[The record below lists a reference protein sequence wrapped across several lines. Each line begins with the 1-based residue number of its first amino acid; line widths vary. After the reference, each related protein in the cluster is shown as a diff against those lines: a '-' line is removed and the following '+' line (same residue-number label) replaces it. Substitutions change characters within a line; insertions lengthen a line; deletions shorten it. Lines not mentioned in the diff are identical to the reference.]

1 MVDDNLKTDV
11 MLLVIGIV
19 IAALLVCMQ
28 SDDQQMKE
36 QVDDE
41 LEDHELIIDLETDI
55 LVMKTVDE
63 QVECD
68 LQQLLQYFKHG
79 EVDEVEDDSESQ
91 DEVIEVDEVV
101 EYVKDEMVECDD
113 ELSHEQVEF
122 EDKVET
128 DTVHQI

>member
-1 MVDDNLKTDV
+1 MVEDNLKTDM
-11 MLLVIGIV
+11 MLLGIGIA
-19 IAALLVCMQ
+19 IAVLLVCMQ
-28 SDDQQMKE
+28 SDDQQMTE

-41 LEDHELIIDLETDI
+41 VEDHESIIELQTDM

-68 LQQLLQYFKHG
+68 LQHLLQYSKHG

-91 DEVIEVDEVV
+91 DEVLEVGEVV
-101 EYVKDEMVECDD
+101 EYVKGEMVECDE
-113 ELSHEQVEF
+113 ELSHEQVELD
-122 EDKVET
+122 DKVEI